1 MRRTILVIGLILGAT
16 SLASAQNPR
25 QPISLGERPPA
36 CTQNP
41 NEPIY
46 VIDGKV
52 VGCDAGSPRPPG
64 GDPLARYLFPPELIM
79 ANQRAINLTDSQRN
93 SLQQAMAD
101 AQGKFIGLQFK
112 MSSEVEKLQSL
123 LQLTSVDEAKVLE
136 QVDRVLAV
144 ERDVKRAQLSLMIRI
159 KNLLTER
166 QQAQLGALRRQGTEE

>member
-1 MRRTILVIGLILGAT
+1 MHKSIAVIALVLGAT
-16 SLASAQNPR
+16 SIARAQD
-25 QPISLGERPPA
+25 
-36 CTQNP
+36 P
-41 NEPIY
+41 NREPMC
-46 VIDGKV
+46 VIDGNPRPASDC
-52 VGCDAGSPRPPG
+52 GPGGPRPPG

-79 ANQRAINLTDSQRN
+79 ANQRAINLTAAQRN

-123 LQLTSVDEAKVLE
+123 LQPASADEAKVLD

-159 KNLLTER
+159 KNLLTAQ
-166 QQAQLGALRRQGTEE
+166 QQAQLSALRRQGTGE

>member
-1 MRRTILVIGLILGAT
+1 MRRALAVFGLILGAT
-16 SLASAQNPR
+16 SLARAQNP
-25 QPISLGERPPA
+25 ISLPGCP
-36 CTQNP
+36 QNP

-52 VGCDAGSPRPPG
+52 IDCRPSSPRPPA
-64 GDPLARYLFPPELIM
+64 GDPFARYLFPPELIM
-79 ANQRAINLTDSQRN
+79 ANQRAINLTDAQRN
-93 SLQQAMAD
+93 SLQQVMAD

-123 LQLTSVDEAKVLE
+123 LQPASVDESKVLD

-159 KNLLTER
+159 KNMLTQQ
-166 QQAQLGALRRQGTEE
+166 QQAQLGVLRRQGPAE